1 MRIFLVILAA
11 LFVAGGTGFYVLQG
25 LQPAAT
31 AEVAQAAAPQL
42 RQVYVPAA
50 DVPIGTIITPERL
63 SRMEITENA
72 LNGEMILVD
81 AAGQEF
87 LAGSVARQVLP
98 QGVPIARSF
107 VVRPGDRGFLAAVLP
122 RGMRAITIPVD
133 AIAGLSGLA
142 LPGDR
147 VDLILTYS
155 VSGGGADD
163 VRASETVISN
173 LRVLAFDQRLGPEA
187 PPKDKESKA
196 EGAPVAK
203 TATLEVTPRQA
214 EIITL
219 AQTLGALSLVLNSV
233 RDGGDEKAAK
243 TDTVNLDAT
252 LPAFLKAAEATPAGR
267 RQTLESDVTSTSKV
281 KIVRGVQSRRY
292 GNRQRSRRRA
302 CHYRVIPHKRE

>member
-1 MRIFLVILAA
+1 MRIILVILAA
-11 LFVAGGTGFYVLQG
+11 LIVAGGTGFYVLQG
-25 LQPAAT
+25 LRPAAP

-42 RQVYVPAA
+42 RQVYVPASEI
-50 DVPIGTIITPERL
+50 PIGTIITPERL

-72 LNGEMILVD
+72 MGGEMILAD

-98 QGVPIARSF
+98 AGVPIARSF

-122 RGMRAITIPVD
+122 KGMRAITIPVD

-155 VSGGGADD
+155 VSTGGD
-163 VRASETVISN
+163 VRASETVLSN

-187 PPKDKESKA
+187 PPEDKEGKA
-196 EGAPVAK
+196 EGAPIAK
-203 TATLEVTPRQA
+203 TATIEVSPRQA

-219 AQTLGALSLVLNSV
+219 AQTLGSLSLVLNSV
-233 RDGGDEKAAK
+233 RDGGADKAK
-243 TDTVNLDAT
+243 TEAVSLGAV
-252 LPAFLKAAEATPAGR
+252 PSFLEAAEAPPPAR
-267 RQTLESDVTSTSKV
+267 RQTLESDVTSTTKV
-281 KIVRGVQSRRY
+281 QIVRGVQI
-292 GNRQRSRRRA
+292 RA
-302 CHYRVIPHKRE
+302 TATPDGAAPAAAAPATE